1 MSFTLIWGGMYL
13 SRPDRSIPPYSVGS
27 QVGHIVATHVPRD
40 TTDQGIETLVKR
52 FRKVG
57 RQTHH
62 FATMKIQPTTPG
74 DPGGWYR
81 QIVVYVFDDD
91 GWAEPEMLNKYLA
104 GDASVVKNY
113 EKAMR
118 GYYRLQDQEE
128 EGGLGPMPKAE
139 RGLRCHAHSLQ
150 GTRDGPHPGGV
161 GARRFLDITDVNRRR
176 RSGSCIAETWDDASA
191 SATSET
197 VKSPSMGACRR
208 RSRCT

>member
-1 MSFTLIWGGMYL
+1 MQEQDSSPTPLPVSKPKKRLDMVVKLALGVLVMSFTLIWGGMYL

-27 QVGHIVATHVPRD
+27 QVGYIVAAHVPHD

-62 FATMKIQPTTPG
+62 FAKMKIQPTTPG

-81 QIVVYVFDDD
+81 KIIVYVFDDY

-104 GDASVVKNY
+104 GDAEVVKKY

-128 EGGLGPMPKAE
+128 EGGLGPMPKTE
-139 RGLRCHAHSLQ
+139 Q
-150 GTRDGPHPGGV
+150 
-161 GARRFLDITDVNRRR
+161 
-176 RSGSCIAETWDDASA
+176 ASD
-191 SATSET
+191 ATSILFKGLVTDPVPAELEHEDFSI
-197 VKSPSMGACRR
+197 SPM
-208 RSRCT
+208 

>member
-1 MSFTLIWGGMYL
+1 MQEQDSSPTPLPVSKPKKRLDMVVKLALGVLIASFTMIWGGMYL
-13 SRPDRSIPPYSVGS
+13 SRPDRTIPPYSVGS
-27 QVGHIVATHVPRD
+27 QVGHIVAAHVPHD

-62 FATMKIQPTTPG
+62 FAKMKIQPTTPG

-81 QIVVYVFDDD
+81 KIVVYVFDDY

-104 GDASVVKNY
+104 GDAEVVRKY

-128 EGGLGPMPKAE
+128 EGGLGPMPKTQQA
-139 RGLRCHAHSLQ
+139 S
-150 GTRDGPHPGGV
+150 
-161 GARRFLDITDVNRRR
+161 
-176 RSGSCIAETWDDASA
+176 DASSILFKGLVTDPVPA
-191 SATSET
+191 ELEHEDFSI
-197 VKSPSMGACRR
+197 SPM
-208 RSRCT
+208 

>member
-1 MSFTLIWGGMYL
+1 MQEQDSSPTPLPKSKPKKPLDMVVKLALGVLVMSFTLIWGGMYL
-13 SRPDRSIPPYSVGS
+13 SRPDRTIPPYSVGS

-62 FATMKIQPTTPG
+62 FAKMKIQPTTPG

-81 QIVVYVFDDD
+81 KIVVYVFDDY
-91 GWAEPEMLNKYLA
+91 GWAEPEMLNKFLA
-104 GDASVVKNY
+104 GDAEVVKKY

-128 EGGLGPMPKAE
+128 EGGLGPMPKT
-139 RGLRCHAHSLQ
+139 GQ
-150 GTRDGPHPGGV
+150 
-161 GARRFLDITDVNRRR
+161 
-176 RSGSCIAETWDDASA
+176 ASD
-191 SATSET
+191 ATSILFKGLVTDPVPAELEHEDFSI
-197 VKSPSMGACRR
+197 SPM
-208 RSRCT
+208 